1 MPALSDII
9 DDTFPGSGDV
19 GVPLQSAIT
28 VLFDRAMDHTELQ
41 LDFFIEGPDTD
52 QFIGPGLLELTSP
65 ANISQGDLDNFLRS
79 PGYAGLVQGVF
90 TFKYISLTDV
100 NVEVDPNVTSYRSKL
115 VFTPDQPLHPSLIYT
130 VNIAETKDDAGA
142 ACTGHVSFNFESGTG
157 SITELPSTISTS
169 ILSSGATPSTATSQ
183 STGVLKL
190 ISSTPA
196 DYSIDN
202 ASDLSEIVFTFDK
215 ELDSSTIT
223 DASVILEAKKVSDHP
238 NIVSSAKGKL
248 AKELVVSGKTLTI
261 KI

>member
-100 NVEVDPNVTSYRSKL
+100 NEFGSKLLKKGYIQGLVYGNVTEEQARENTSLLKNKL
-115 VFTPDQPLHPSLIYT
+115 
-130 VNIAETKDDAGA
+130 NIKPEKW
-142 ACTGHVSFNFESGTG
+142 
-157 SITELPSTISTS
+157 
-169 ILSSGATPSTATSQ
+169 
-183 STGVLKL
+183 
-190 ISSTPA
+190 
-196 DYSIDN
+196 
-202 ASDLSEIVFTFDK
+202 
-215 ELDSSTIT
+215 
-223 DASVILEAKKVSDHP
+223 
-238 NIVSSAKGKL
+238 
-248 AKELVVSGKTLTI
+248 
-261 KI
+261 